1 MPHAWQH
8 SDTSPPGP
16 SHLSCSWEA
25 CPDTTKRAYPGHRRQ
40 TFSPPNNSVSIPHIQ
55 CGINDEAAVHRAFCG
70 HFMDTPQTPATGIQ
84 IRRAAFDGNA
94 QFAQHVGIFT
104 HVQCRA
110 IPLLLQRTTRIPAPT
125 HRLRHPPAHPHAAQ
139 GSQCGQR
146 QLRAVAGTP
155 NRRHPLIPRVAPRPV
170 RLQRPPVPIVILL
183 LHAINVVAVVVL
195 PRCHRGSRRVHHHR
209 QRPATHT
216 GSIPHHA
223 AACHVRA
230 GKPDSM
236 GHQVRGDAGG
246 EASVKQDGRAMF
258 MAPATGR
265 PSSSVAHGSAHT
277 PPGAAATHCTM
288 SELAAPAE
296 QCSAGTVNRLQTLP
310 VASDGTTN
318 GRSSGWMSRRSACS
332 LTAAGTTSSATAF
345 PCADD
350 RAPFLQTNAPSNAFA
365 VQHQEKPQ
373 CLLLSHGSVVGAL
386 MRTGTHRSLQTTL
399 HTCNASCAPR
409 GTSPTTPGDAH
420 TPPARTASSR
430 KQGYVRMRAGHPPA
444 IHIAGIITS
453 SSSSTAG
460 RGVTWINRR
469 MAYVEE
475 KT

>member
-1 MPHAWQH
+1 
-8 SDTSPPGP
+8 
-16 SHLSCSWEA
+16 
-25 CPDTTKRAYPGHRRQ
+25 
-40 TFSPPNNSVSIPHIQ
+40 
-55 CGINDEAAVHRAFCG
+55 
-70 HFMDTPQTPATGIQ
+70 
-84 IRRAAFDGNA
+84 
-94 QFAQHVGIFT
+94 
-104 HVQCRA
+104 
-110 IPLLLQRTTRIPAPT
+110 
-125 HRLRHPPAHPHAAQ
+125 
-139 GSQCGQR
+139 
-146 QLRAVAGTP
+146 
-155 NRRHPLIPRVAPRPV
+155 
-170 RLQRPPVPIVILL
+170 
-183 LHAINVVAVVVL
+183 
-195 PRCHRGSRRVHHHR
+195 
-209 QRPATHT
+209 
-216 GSIPHHA
+216 
-223 AACHVRA
+223 
-230 GKPDSM
+230 
-236 GHQVRGDAGG
+236 
-246 EASVKQDGRAMF
+246 MF

-310 VASDGTTN
+310 VASDGATN
-318 GRSSGWMSRRSACS
+318 GRSSGWTSRRSACS

-399 HTCNASCAPR
+399 HICNASCAPR

>member
-1 MPHAWQH
+1 
-8 SDTSPPGP
+8 
-16 SHLSCSWEA
+16 
-25 CPDTTKRAYPGHRRQ
+25 
-40 TFSPPNNSVSIPHIQ
+40 
-55 CGINDEAAVHRAFCG
+55 
-70 HFMDTPQTPATGIQ
+70 
-84 IRRAAFDGNA
+84 
-94 QFAQHVGIFT
+94 
-104 HVQCRA
+104 
-110 IPLLLQRTTRIPAPT
+110 
-125 HRLRHPPAHPHAAQ
+125 
-139 GSQCGQR
+139 
-146 QLRAVAGTP
+146 
-155 NRRHPLIPRVAPRPV
+155 
-170 RLQRPPVPIVILL
+170 
-183 LHAINVVAVVVL
+183 
-195 PRCHRGSRRVHHHR
+195 
-209 QRPATHT
+209 
-216 GSIPHHA
+216 
-223 AACHVRA
+223 
-230 GKPDSM
+230 M

-310 VASDGTTN
+310 VASDGATN
-318 GRSSGWMSRRSACS
+318 GRSSGWRSRRSACS

-460 RGVTWINRR
+460 RGATWINRR

-475 KT
+475 KK